1 MVVCQIHIFCMMLM
15 NEFLFVLFLA
25 SVSDWEMVFYGTI
38 LPPEQLNT
46 LPAIVVNQN
55 QTSEKIP
62 DLKSG
67 ACRVTT
73 SKCLGLLLFR
83 FILSAILIPGS
94 S

>member
-1 MVVCQIHIFCMMLM
+1 
-15 NEFLFVLFLA
+15 
-25 SVSDWEMVFYGTI
+25 MVFYGTI

-46 LPAIVVNQN
+46 LPTILGNQN
-55 QTSEKIP
+55 QTSEKAP
-62 DLKSG
+62 GLNSG
-67 ACRVTT
+67 GCHVTT